1 MVKRYNVLG
10 GAAAGALLVMV
21 LYVFTNVGKASSICL
36 TAACR
41 VTADPIVDANYQ
53 SCGFSIYKE
62 ETRLIKFS
70 DNSQQYE
77 LTRGTGACVYVDY
90 TLTTEC
96 WPQFQTP
103 MYKESNFGAY
113 GDAEWSQT
121 VINQR
126 NGILSAC
133 SAGESE
139 TFVVTHSCSGEQ
151 NEDGPEVE

>member
-10 GAAAGALLVMV
+10 GATAGVLLVMV

-53 SCGFSIYKE
+53 SCGFSIYKG
-62 ETRLIKFS
+62 ETRQIKFS

-77 LTRGTGACVYVDY
+77 FPHGTGACVYVDY

-96 WPQFQTP
+96 WPQFNTP
-103 MYKESNFGAY
+103 KYIQWNFGPY

-121 VINQR
+121 VTNQR

-139 TFVVTHSCSGEQ
+139 LFTVTHSCSGEQ